1 MLKYHTVTISPQ
13 AMEVDMPKIN
23 LKEKLIE
30 DIEDLPQDKMKE
42 VIDFVSYLKL
52 KEDEWFIDYVN
63 RRGALA
69 KKERKAGRGFTRLED
84 LQKEYR

>member
-1 MLKYHTVTISPQ
+1 M
-13 AMEVDMPKIN
+13 AKIN

-30 DIEDLPQDKMKE
+30 DIEDLPRYKMKE

-63 RRGALA
+63 RRGRLA
-69 KKERKAGRGFTRLED
+69 KIERKAGRKFMKLED
-84 LQKEYR
+84 LQGEYR

>member
-1 MLKYHTVTISPQ
+1 
-13 AMEVDMPKIN
+13 MPKID

-30 DIEDLPQDKMKE
+30 DIEDLPRYKMKE

-63 RRGALA
+63 RRGRLA
-69 KKERKAGRGFTRLED
+69 KIKRKAGRKFTKLED
-84 LQKEYR
+84 LQGECR

>member
-1 MLKYHTVTISPQ
+1 
-13 AMEVDMPKIN
+13 MPKMN

-30 DIEDLPQDKMKE
+30 DIEDLTQDKVKE

-63 RRGALA
+63 RRGRLA
-69 KKERKAGRGFTRLED
+69 KMERKTGRKFAKLED
-84 LQKEYR
+84 LQRQYR